1 MSREKAKK
9 HRVVRATERPLSV
22 SNENRIGCWYKLA
35 FALVGDRAAK
45 NKVGVKVSVKGKG
58 HLYPAILLA
67 WIVTLR
73 RLKKDIPFVLHGS
86 WSTDFKF
93 V

>member
-45 NKVGVKVSVKGKG
+45 NKVGVKVSVKGKRSFVSSHSFG
-58 HLYPAILLA
+58 MDCDLA
-67 WIVTLR
+67 
-73 RLKKDIPFVLHGS
+73 
-86 WSTDFKF
+86 
-93 V
+93 